1 MMQPTGILRRTAG
14 GVDLEL
20 TRTFRASREDVWAS
34 LTESDRTAG
43 WYGPWER
50 LSKNMVRVQMVFE
63 EGKPWS
69 ELKIDACEEPTHLAV
84 STSKADGGWKLEV
97 TLTESD
103 GTTTLSFVHHLTGTT
118 SIGDIGPGWEYYL
131 DMLVASREHRPLPSF
146 DRYYPAQENY
156 YCSLVPE

>member
-1 MMQPTGILRRTAG
+1 
-14 GVDLEL
+14 
-20 TRTFRASREDVWAS
+20 
-34 LTESDRTAG
+34 
-43 WYGPWER
+43 
-50 LSKNMVRVQMVFE
+50 MVFE
-63 EGKPWS
+63 DGKPWS

-84 STSKADGGWKLEV
+84 STSEAEGGWKLEV
-97 TLTESD
+97 TLAESD

-131 DMLVASREHRPLPSF
+131 DMLVASRDHRPLPSF